1 MLTIQLQQSRLEP
14 NRWLLVLANHET
26 RFTRSLTDEEVL
38 KLASEATSAS
48 NEISWNEISWRTE
61 GEMPSADMT
70 TWQDDGA

>member
-48 NEISWNEISWRTE
+48 DEITLAGR
-61 GEMPSADMT
+61 GETPSADMT

>member
-48 NEISWNEISWRTE
+48 DEITLAGRAKRAAP
-61 GEMPSADMT
+61 EMAIAEE
-70 TWQDDGA
+70 DDGA